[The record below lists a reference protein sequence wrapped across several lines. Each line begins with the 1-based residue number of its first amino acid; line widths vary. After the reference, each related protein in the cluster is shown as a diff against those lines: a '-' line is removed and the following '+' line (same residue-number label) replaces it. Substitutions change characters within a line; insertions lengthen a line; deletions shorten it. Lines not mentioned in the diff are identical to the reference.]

1 MVSIAKYKQTLPLL
15 LLQKQENEW
24 QKVDYLMEFAEWLY
38 CNQFPLPDVI
48 KPLDWVV
55 DLLLHME
62 FSVQSSQEGM

>member
-1 MVSIAKYKQTLPLL
+1 
-15 LLQKQENEW
+15 
-24 QKVDYLMEFAEWLY
+24 MEFAEWLY
-38 CNQFPLPDVI
+38 CNQFPLHDVI